1 MSSSTNS
8 KTGLAVVAVAAAGAA
23 YWLWQR
29 LGLMK
34 SSDAPAAAFAGSGA
48 HKDAFVHTRDAGPEN
63 ARDEE
68 GHDWDKLDQ
77 SSDESFPSS
86 DPPAQHDFRTP
97 EPIDYP
103 KD

>member
-1 MSSSTNS
+1 MSSSANS
-8 KTGLAVVAVAAAGAA
+8 KTGLALVAIAAGGAA

-29 LGLMK
+29 LTLAK

-48 HKDAFVHTRDAGPEN
+48 HKNAFVQTRDAGPEN
-63 ARDEE
+63 ARDEQ
-68 GHDWDKLDQ
+68 GDDWDKLDQ

-97 EPIDYP
+97 EPIDYS
-103 KD
+103 KN

>member
-1 MSSSTNS
+1 MSTSAKS
-8 KTGLAVVAVAAAGAA
+8 KTGLAFIAVAAAGTA
-23 YWLWQR
+23 YWVWQK
-29 LGLMK
+29 LGLTR

-48 HKDAFVHTRDAGPEN
+48 HKDAFVQTRDAGPEN
-63 ARDEE
+63 TRDEQ

-86 DPPAQHDFRTP
+86 DPPAQHDFRSP
-97 EPIDYP
+97 EPIDYS

>member
-1 MSSSTNS
+1 MSTSTEN
-8 KTGLAVVAVAAAGAA
+8 KAGLALIAVAAAGAA
-23 YWLWQR
+23 YWVWQR
-29 LGLMK
+29 LGLSK

-48 HKDAFVHTRDAGPEN
+48 HKQSFVHTRDAGPEN

-68 GHDWDKLDQ
+68 AHDWDDVDQ

-97 EPIDYP
+97 EPIEYP
-103 KD
+103 KS